1 MYGNFLLSE
10 IILCS
15 YSLSLSLSLSLSSQ
29 ALLCLPPGERKTYE
43 DFLHYPL
50 LLVEELLIDS
60 KIEWAGKVIGQL
72 RANEHLSN
80 ISTVD
85 TPILERRLVM
95 PGEVQED
102 EERDDDPFT
111 TLLMFYC
118 DKALEFPQTSVVQST
133 PADSEPDL
141 EIYNV

>member
-1 MYGNFLLSE
+1 MCNLAFCFQTRCCVY
-10 IILCS
+10 S
-15 YSLSLSLSLSLSSQ
+15 YSLSFSLIQ
-29 ALLCLPPGERKTYE
+29 ALLCLPPSERKTYE
-43 DFLHYPL
+43 DFLHFPL

-95 PGEVQED
+95 PGEVQEE

-118 DKALEFPQTSVVQST
+118 DKALEFPQTAVVQST
-133 PADSEPDL
+133 PADSERPG
-141 EIYNV
+141 IIIG